1 MSGLFLGES
10 VDPAT
15 HQRTGI
21 RTELDTAS
29 LTTHGVIVG
38 QTGSGKTGL
47 GIVMIEEALLAGVPV
62 ILVDPKGDLANLALT
77 FPALDGPSFAPWIEG
92 GDASV
97 VAKQWADGLASW
109 GLDGARIAALRAAA
123 EVAVYTPGSSDG
135 IPLNLVGSLAPPP
148 GATDDEEARIDEVGS
163 VVSGLLALCGIE
175 SDPLSGREHILLTNL
190 LDRAWAAGQ
199 TVDVATLVGQVQT
212 PPFRKLGVL
221 ELETFFPAKDRMEL
235 MLKLNGLLASPSFAS
250 WAKGAPLD
258 IDSLLHSADG
268 RPKAS
273 IISIAHLSDEERQFA
288 LTSLLSRLVSWMRKQ
303 SGTSNLRA
311 LLYIDEVFGF
321 VPPTAAPPTKKPIL
335 TLLKQARAFGVGVV
349 LATQNPVD
357 VDYKALSNAATWMI
371 GRLQTERD
379 RDRLLDGMRSAAGGV
394 DIDQLAATISGLAK
408 REFVFHR
415 SGQPKPSVFATRWTM
430 SYLRGPLTG
439 QQLRVLTK
447 EAPERR
453 VDGAD
458 SFDDAPSPGG
468 GEPTAAATAAAAGAS
483 TPLSENH
490 VPLAPTIAKGTSA
503 YYLATDAP
511 WVAAVGGVSEGK
523 QLEAA
528 LIARCVLTFDDA
540 KVGLNET
547 EEWEAVFHPLTR
559 LFDPTSATIVD
570 YDDGDLVTE
579 CPANAS
585 FALPSVPLD
594 DPAWFRSVTK
604 QLTDHLAST
613 HTLPL
618 RRNEAL
624 KMWARVG
631 ETEEAFLLRCDVVA
645 QSKAD
650 EEAVKLQSTLGNKI
664 ARLNESIDSG
674 QRKVDETRA
683 AAKSSRTTE
692 LIAGAGDLL
701 GALLG
706 GRRNVRSIS
715 RSVGSAVARAGR
727 TSTKA
732 GRLETAESSMAS
744 KVEELHDLETKL
756 HDELFAIDAKW
767 DAIGKQVAEY
777 PIALE
782 RTDVSVRQ
790 LSVLWLPVG

>member
-10 VDPAT
+10 VDPAS
-15 HQRTGI
+15 HQRSGT
-21 RTELDTAS
+21 RVELDPAS

-47 GIVMIEEALLAGVPV
+47 GIVMIEEALLSGVPV

-77 FPALDGPSFAPWIEG
+77 FPALDGASFAPWIEN
-92 GDASV
+92 GDADAAAA
-97 VAKQWADGLASW
+97 VAKQWSDGLASW
-109 GLDGARIAALRAAA
+109 GLDGARITALRAAA
-123 EVAVYTPGSSDG
+123 DVAVYTPGSSDG

-148 GATDDEEARIDEVGS
+148 GASDDEESRIDEVGS

-199 TVDVATLVGQVQT
+199 TIDVATLVGQVQT

-235 MLKLNGLLASPSFAS
+235 MLKLNGLLASPSFAAWS
-250 WAKGAPLD
+250 KGAPLD
-258 IDSLLHSADG
+258 IDALLHSADG

-288 LTSLLSRLVSWMRKQ
+288 LTTLLSRLVSWMRKQ

-394 DIDQLAATISGLAK
+394 DIDLLAATISGLAK
-408 REFVFHR
+408 REFVLHR
-415 SGQPKPSVFATRWTM
+415 SGQPKPSVFTSRWTM

-439 QQLRVLTK
+439 EQLRVLTK
-447 EAPERR
+447 DAPERDA
-453 VDGAD
+453 VPPTATTQPTSQGAD
-458 SFDDAPSPGG
+458 DADQPIVN
-468 GEPTAAATAAAAGAS
+468 GAPP
-483 TPLSENH
+483 PLSEDS
-490 VPLAPTIAKGTSA
+490 VPLAPTVAKGTSA
-503 YYLATDAP
+503 YHLAPDAP
-511 WVAAVGGVSEGK
+511 WATAVGAVLGGVR
-523 QLEAA
+523 LEAA
-528 LIARCVLTFDDA
+528 LVARCVLTFDDA
-540 KVGLNET
+540 KVGLQET
-547 EEWEAVFHPLTR
+547 EEWEAVFHPLAR
-559 LFDPTSATIVD
+559 LFDPASATIVD
-570 YDDGDLVTE
+570 YDDRDLVADA
-579 CPANAS
+579 PANAAY
-585 FALPSVPLD
+585 ALPNIPID
-594 DPAWFRSVTK
+594 DPVWFRAVTK
-604 QLTDHLAST
+604 LLTDHLVAT
-613 HTLPL
+613 HALPL
-618 RRNEAL
+618 RRNETL
-624 KMWARVG
+624 KLWARVG
-631 ETEEAFLLRCDVVA
+631 ETEEAFLLRCDAAA
-645 QSKAD
+645 QAKAD
-650 EEAVKLQSTLGNKI
+650 EEGAKLQSTLSTKM
-664 ARLNESIDSG
+664 AKLNESIDG
-674 QRKVDETRA
+674 AQRKVDETRS
-683 AAKSSRTTE
+683 AAKTSRASE

-706 GRRNVRSIS
+706 GRRNVRSIT

-727 TSTKA
+727 TSSKA
-732 GRLETAESSMAS
+732 GRLETAESSVAA
-744 KVEELHDLETKL
+744 KLDELHTLEMQL
-756 HDELFAIDAKW
+756 HDDLFAIDAKW
-767 DAIGKQVAEY
+767 DEIGKQVTEF

-790 LSVLWLPVG
+790 MSVLWLPVG